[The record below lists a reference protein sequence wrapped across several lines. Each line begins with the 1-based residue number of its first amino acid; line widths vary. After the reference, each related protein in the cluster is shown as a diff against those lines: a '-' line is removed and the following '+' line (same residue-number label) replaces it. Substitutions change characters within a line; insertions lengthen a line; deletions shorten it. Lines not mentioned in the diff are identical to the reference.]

1 MGKSICF
8 SKMEAAGNDY
18 IYVYASQ
25 YPVTDPVTTAIQWS
39 NRHSGIGSDGL
50 VLIEKSMDG
59 DADFS
64 MRIFNADGSEARM
77 CGNAACCVGR
87 YVYEKGL
94 TNHTI
99 VRLSTRSGIKILR
112 LEVAEGHVQKVS
124 VDMQEPSLD
133 APELFRPPSSGMLH
147 ADGKSFKGTFV
158 SMGNPHFVVMT
169 DNIELID
176 LSHDGRLLSIHEA
189 FPEGCNIE
197 FVEYL
202 GNDEVRMRVW
212 ERGSGI
218 TMACGTGACAVAV
231 ASVMHRR
238 TGRTVRIHADGGCME
253 VEWRAADN
261 HLLLTSPARFVFEGT
276 AFLLNEK

>member
-1 MGKSICF
+1 
-8 SKMEAAGNDY
+8 
-18 IYVYASQ
+18 
-25 YPVTDPVTTAIQWS
+25 
-39 NRHSGIGSDGL
+39 
-50 VLIEKSMDG
+50 
-59 DADFS
+59 
-64 MRIFNADGSEARM
+64 
-77 CGNAACCVGR
+77 
-87 YVYEKGL
+87 
-94 TNHTI
+94 
-99 VRLSTRSGIKILR
+99 
-112 LEVAEGHVQKVS
+112 
-124 VDMQEPSLD
+124 MQEPSLD
-133 APELFRPPSSGMLH
+133 VPELFRPPSSGILH